1 MRRKVTNNDLDKMME
16 EVSGVTSA
24 HESTGLMPW
33 GPKTHEEHD
42 NMMSLTKFSPKDIKH
57 S

>member
-1 MRRKVTNNDLDKMME
+1 MRKKVKNNDLDKMIE

-42 NMMSLTKFSPKDIKH
+42 NMMSLTKFSPKDIKNT
-57 S
+57 